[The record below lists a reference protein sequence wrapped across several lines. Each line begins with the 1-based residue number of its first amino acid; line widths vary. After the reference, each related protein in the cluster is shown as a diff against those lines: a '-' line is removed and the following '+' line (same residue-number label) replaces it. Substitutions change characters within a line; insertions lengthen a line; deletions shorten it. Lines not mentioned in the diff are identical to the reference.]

1 MRPKVWRP
9 AVEPSPAERVIIRR
23 IRRAKLF
30 VFLREHRH
38 VLFSDE
44 FQAELAGLYVDASQG
59 QPPVPPAQLALA
71 LVLQTYQGVSDDEVI
86 EATVMDRRWQLVLDC
101 LDAEHPPFAKGTLVG
116 FRARLIEADL
126 DRRLV
131 ERTVELAAAT
141 GAFGPRALRAA
152 LDSSPLWGAG
162 RVEDTLN
169 LMGHALRKAL
179 GVIARQQG
187 RGLTDLAGI
196 AAQAGAPMVGAS
208 SLKAALDLDWDD
220 PVARDHALG
229 LVLAAVDAVAVFV
242 AAQPDVDPAAA
253 ASVAVAHQV
262 RDQDVDL
269 AAVETGAGPTLRR
282 GVAKDRRISVE
293 DATMRHGRKS
303 RSTLIDGY
311 KRHVLTD
318 LDSGLIPAVGLT
330 AANAPEASVTGQLSD
345 DLAAQQATLAELHID
360 RAYLSSELVRQR
372 AEGLTI
378 YCKAWRVH
386 NGPSAAPRFAKT
398 AFALDFDRGE
408 LTCPNQ
414 VVMAFRPGGT
424 VHFPA
429 QTCNA
434 CPLRERCTT
443 SAAGRSVHIHPD
455 ERLLAELRQRQL
467 TPHGRAKLRER
478 VAVEHTLA
486 HVGQWQGRR
495 ARYLGTRKNLFD
507 LRRVAV
513 VHNLH
518 VIARQPAGQQA
529 A

>member
-1 MRPKVWRP
+1 MWRP
-9 AVEPSPAERVIIRR
+9 PVELSAAEQAIIRR

-30 VFLREHRH
+30 VFLRQHRH
-38 VLFSDE
+38 ELFDE
-44 FQAELAGLYVDASQG
+44 QFQAELAGVYADARHG

-71 LVLQTYQGVSDDEVI
+71 LIVQAYQGVSDDEVI

-101 LDAEHPPFAKGTLVG
+101 LDVEHPPFAKGTLVG

-141 GAFGPRALRAA
+141 GAFGSRALRAA

-162 RVEDTLN
+162 RVEDTYN

-187 RGLTDLAGI
+187 RGLTELAAV
-196 AAQAGAPMVGAS
+196 AAEAGAPVVGAS
-208 SLKAALDLDWDD
+208 SLKAALDADWDD
-220 PVARDHALG
+220 PGAREAALG
-229 LVLAAVDAVAVFV
+229 LVLAALDTVAGFV
-242 AAQPDVDPAAA
+242 AAQRDADPAAA
-253 ASVAVAHQV
+253 ASVAVAYQV
-262 RDQDVDL
+262 RDQDVVDGQDGSL
-269 AAVETGAGPTLRR
+269 TLRR

-293 DATMRHGRKS
+293 DAQMRHGRKS

-311 KRHVLTD
+311 KRHVVRD
-318 LDSGLIPAVGLT
+318 LDSGLIPAVGVT
-330 AANAPEASVTGQLSD
+330 PANAPEASVTPQLAE
-345 DLAAQQATLAELHID
+345 DLAAQQFRLTELHID
-360 RAYLSSELVRQR
+360 RAYLSSALVRDR
-372 AEGLTI
+372 AEDLAV

-386 NGPSAAPRFAKT
+386 NGPSSAPRFAKT
-398 AFALDFDRGE
+398 AFTLDFERGE

-414 VVMAFRPGGT
+414 VVVAFRPGGT

-429 QTCNA
+429 TACAA
-434 CPLRERCTT
+434 CPLRERCTSSQT
-443 SAAGRSVHIHPD
+443 GRSVTIHPD

-467 TPHGRAKLRER
+467 TPTGRAKLRER
-478 VAVEHTLA
+478 TAVEHTLA

-495 ARYLGTRKNLFD
+495 ARYLGIRKNLFD

-518 VIARQPAGQQA
+518 VIARQPADQQA